1 MKIRLDQYLVQH
13 GLIQSRE
20 RAKAMIMSG
29 VHIHQGAVVAAGA
42 IVTKDVPPYAIVA
55 GVPAKVLGYRFDEE
69 LRGKL
74 LEIDFSQIDEA
85 FVKEHRDLFVE
96 SQKDFVKYLEELPKK
111 MGDKENETTR

>member
-1 MKIRLDQYLVQH
+1 MDRLRRHDHVRCAYP
-13 GLIQSRE
+13 SRCRCGSRGDCDKG
-20 RAKAMIMSG
+20 RAALC
-29 VHIHQGAVVAAGA
+29 
-42 IVTKDVPPYAIVA
+42 DA